1 MPLGSGFEAFRRPDP
16 QPGVYEVSKTLLLSI
31 FALPVRALV
40 LCWAVCSFYGA
51 CRGLFWMY
59 GGQPPRRLL
68 DLLTIIF
75 SRAAL
80 LALGFWHIDV
90 RDSVAR
96 PSGAVCIVTN
106 HVSWLDILVLM
117 CAAPNSHHVGE
128 SVCAGAFVLLRY
140 RFQPSFVCKAGVFDI
155 PLIGWLARD
164 VLCCIPVRPLCVH
177 VRARP
182 LSFLIVPHHVTT
194 RATILTAR
202 AGTINQAVPGAHP
215 RAAPLSVLVRSHR
228 RVARRSALRA
238 ERRSSSTKGST
249 RSASSAR
256 PSGPATARVP
266 SGRFRPST
274 LPST

>member
-16 QPGVYEVSKTLLLSI
+16 QPGVYEVSKTLLLLI

-40 LCWAVCSFYGA
+40 LCWAVCSYYGA

-68 DLLTIIF
+68 DLLTIVC

-96 PSGAVCIVTN
+96 PSGAICIVTN

-128 SVCAGAFVLLRY
+128 SVSAGAFVLLRY

-182 LSFLIVPHHVTT
+182 LALAPFSSSRTSQQEPSSS
-194 RATILTAR
+194 
-202 AGTINQAVPGAHP
+202 P
-215 RAAPLSVLVRSHR
+215 RALAHVDQPSG
-228 RVARRSALRA
+228 ARRESSRRASASPSALA
-238 ERRSSSTKGST
+238 
-249 RSASSAR
+249 
-256 PSGPATARVP
+256 
-266 SGRFRPST
+266 
-274 LPST
+274 